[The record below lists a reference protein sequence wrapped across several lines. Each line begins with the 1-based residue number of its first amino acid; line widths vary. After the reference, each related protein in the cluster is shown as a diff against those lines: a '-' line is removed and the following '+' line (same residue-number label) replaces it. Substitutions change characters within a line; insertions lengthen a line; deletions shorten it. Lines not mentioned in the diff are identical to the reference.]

1 MYFAVVTTF
10 VCVVLLLILHVH
22 YDVRVV
28 MWEKKDDEPKNQL
41 WYDDFE
47 TCTIRS
53 AQNDLCL
60 TVKGD
65 VTAFFTRTTSII
77 FLKSFCS
84 VHY

>member
-1 MYFAVVTTF
+1 MTTF

-65 VTAFFTRTTSII
+65 VIPY
-77 FLKSFCS
+77 FLNGQSYYS
-84 VHY
+84 